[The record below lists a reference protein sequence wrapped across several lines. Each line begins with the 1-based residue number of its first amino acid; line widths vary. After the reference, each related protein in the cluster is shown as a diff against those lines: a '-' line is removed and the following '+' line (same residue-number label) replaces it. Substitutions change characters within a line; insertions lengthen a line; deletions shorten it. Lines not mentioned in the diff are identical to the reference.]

1 MSTESL
7 STSTTNV
14 DSANVNKT
22 GELSK
27 SQAQPPKWGKL
38 DDPRKPEDV
47 IGTVRRYK
55 IFLKRQIGEVELT
68 EFNEINCKGAIIL
81 ECFPFVGLVAPL
93 CGKNIV
99 KALKLPLI
107 GVIESE
113 HFPVFGVV
121 QNEQPSFPAR
131 IYGNQNLVVF
141 MSEMNLKIPPETV
154 RSLVD
159 CIIDFAHRHR
169 SSMIYSIEGI
179 PKPDTVDIDGK
190 QVTFDIRAGGQ
201 GEGEEEYGEGEDDA
215 TSEVIIDDTLL
226 TRLTLREQDA
236 QAKILNPASST
247 TPLSDSRSGTP
258 KKTRKNNKKQ
268 NNEEEEKT
276 LEDMAEEMFGKKV
289 HYITTNIESAK
300 KMRASGLIPV
310 VEGILPGTS
319 GGLISKAPI
328 LDTDQDVTV
337 LLAPTSL
344 LLPDPNAVLPI
355 LKALS
360 ELIPGVKL
368 DSVYE
373 EIEKE
378 GTDLHKMISSLLE
391 KTVAE
396 KRGAGKVP
404 FGMYG

>member
-1 MSTESL
+1 MSNESP
-7 STSTTNV
+7 STNNSTTEPSV
-14 DSANVNKT
+14 ARS
-22 GELSK
+22 ELTT
-27 SQAQPPKWGKL
+27 SQTIPPKWGKL

-47 IGTVRRYK
+47 IGTVRKYK
-55 IFLKRQIGEVELT
+55 TFLKRQIGEVELT
-68 EFNEINCKGAIIL
+68 EFNEINCKGAVIL

-121 QNEQPSFPAR
+121 QNEQPSLPAR

-169 SSMIYSIEGI
+169 SPMIYSIEGK
-179 PKPDTVDIDGK
+179 PRPDTVDIDGK
-190 QVTFDIRAGGQ
+190 QVTFDIRSGSQ
-201 GEGEEEYGEGEDDA
+201 GDGDEEEGEEDDG

-236 QAKILNPASST
+236 QAKLLNPSST
-247 TPLSDSRSGTP
+247 IPLSDSRSGTP
-258 KKTRKNNKKQ
+258 KKNRKNNKKQ
-268 NNEEEEKT
+268 HNEEEDKT
-276 LEDMAEEMFGKKV
+276 IEDMAEEMFGKKV

-310 VEGILPGTS
+310 VEGIIPGTS
-319 GGLISKAPI
+319 GGLISKASF
-328 LDTDQDVTV
+328 LDNDQDVTV

-355 LKALS
+355 LKVLS
-360 ELIPGVKL
+360 EMVPGVEL
-368 DSVYE
+368 ESVYA

-391 KTVAE
+391 KTVAD
-396 KRGAGKVP
+396 KKGKVP